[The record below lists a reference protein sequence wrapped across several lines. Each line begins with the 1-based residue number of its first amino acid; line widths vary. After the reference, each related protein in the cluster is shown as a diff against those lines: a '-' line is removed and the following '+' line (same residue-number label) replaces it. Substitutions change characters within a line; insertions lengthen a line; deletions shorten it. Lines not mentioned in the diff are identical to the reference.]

1 MLTLRLGTEVLTL
14 RVADTFVLRAA
25 EVVTAERLDT
35 CVEPAL
41 RLTEGAAAE
50 RVVDADAER
59 EVEAAA
65 AERDVEAAAERLV
78 TGADALRAAAVF

>member
-1 MLTLRLGTEVLTL
+1 MTLRLCEEVLTL
-14 RVADTFVLRAA
+14 RVTDTFVLRAA
-25 EVVTAERLDT
+25 EVVAAERLVT

-41 RLTEGAAAE
+41 RLTVGAAVE

-59 EVEAAA
+59 DVDAAA
-65 AERDVEAAAERLV
+65 AEREVEAAAERLV